1 MSIAEPLHYPK
12 TETVEQ
18 FDIYESSGG
27 KQVKVADPYRWLEED
42 VRESDRVAAWVAQQ
56 QTLTTTYLENLS
68 EREAFRERLTELWDY
83 ERQSAPSRFGKP
95 NESPVRYTYRRN
107 DGLQN
112 QSVVYLTN
120 SPEEEGRVLLDPNQW
135 SKEGT
140 VSLSSFSV
148 SRDGKTLAYGKSSSG
163 SDWKTIYLM
172 DVDTGKHL
180 EDTIE
185 WVRFGGVS
193 WTPDGNG
200 FFYSRYPEPEEGEQY
215 QASAEGQMICYHK
228 LGSSQSEDLVYYRD
242 PEHPDRT
249 GYIVNSEEGNYR
261 FLIVGQGTD
270 NQHQLYYQTTETVAD
285 QADPFGSWIPL
296 VDDFDNIFSPVA
308 VVGDTVYLETDFEAP
323 LYRIVKFNLSQGAD
337 KPFRERITEV
347 IAERKSPIRSV
358 SFVQDRFFVS
368 YLEDVAASVR
378 IFSAEGEESGVVEL
392 PGVGSVSGFSG
403 WRDSEELFYTYTS
416 YDSPPTSYRYEVAT
430 GKSTK
435 LFQPKINID
444 LEQFVARREFY
455 TSKDGTKVPIFLL
468 HRKDIKLDGKNPTL
482 LYGYGGF
489 SISLTPGFSS
499 SRLAWVERGGV
510 FALANLRGG
519 GEYGEDWHQAGK
531 ILNKQNVFDDFIA
544 AAEWLFEQKITSSEH
559 LGIQGGSNGGLLVGA
574 VMTQRPDLFAACMP
588 SVGVMDM
595 LRFHRFTAG
604 QFWRA
609 EYGSADNPEE
619 FGTLFSYSP
628 YHNIKSGVNYPPTLV
643 ITADTDDRV
652 VPMHSFKFAAALQ
665 AAQMQDSGGENPL
678 LIRIE
683 SSAGHGAGT
692 PISKRIEQAAD
703 VWAFLWEH
711 TKR

>member
-1 MSIAEPLHYPK
+1 MSIAEQFDYPK
-12 TETVEQ
+12 TETVDQ
-18 FDIYESSGG
+18 VDTYKSTDG
-27 KQVKVADPYRWLEED
+27 KEVKVADPYRWLEED
-42 VRESDRVAAWVAQQ
+42 VRESDRVAAWVAEQ
-56 QTLTTTYLENLS
+56 QTLTTSYLNRLS
-68 EREAFRERLTELWDY
+68 EREAFQERLTELWDY

-95 NESPVRYTYRRN
+95 DECPVRYTYSRN
-107 DGLQN
+107 DGLQD
-112 QSVVYLTN
+112 QSVVYLTD
-120 SPEEEGRVLLDPNQW
+120 SPEEKGRVLLDPNNW
-135 SKEGT
+135 SEDGT
-140 VSLSSFSV
+140 VALTSFSV

-172 DVDTGKHL
+172 DVDSGEHL
-180 EDTIE
+180 EDKIN
-185 WVRFGGVS
+185 WVRFGGVR
-193 WTPDGNG
+193 WAPDGKG
-200 FFYSRYPEPEEGEQY
+200 FFYSRYPEPEEGQQY
-215 QASAEGQMICYHK
+215 QASAENQMICYHK
-228 LGSSQSEDLVYYRD
+228 LGTSQAEDLVYYQD

-249 GYIVNSEEGNYR
+249 AGVINTEEGKYR
-261 FLIVGQGTD
+261 LLTVGQGTD
-270 NQHQLYYQTTETVAD
+270 HQHQLFYQTADTVAD
-285 QADPFGSWIPL
+285 QDNPLGSWIPL
-296 VDDFDNIFSPVA
+296 VEDFDNMFSPVA
-308 VVGDTVYLETDFEAP
+308 VVGDVMYFETDFDA
-323 LYRIVKFNLSQGAD
+323 LRYRLVKIDLSE
-337 KPFRERITEV
+337 KSIRPFRERLVEV
-347 IAERKSPIRSV
+347 IPERDAPIRSI
-358 SFVQDRFFVS
+358 SLIQDQFFVT

-378 IFSAEGEESGVVEL
+378 IFSLDGEETGSVEL
-392 PGVGSVSGFSG
+392 PGVGSVGGFGG

-435 LFQPKINID
+435 LFQPNIKAD
-444 LEQFVARREFY
+444 LDQITVRREFF

-468 HRKDIKLDGKNPTL
+468 HRKDLKLDGKNPTL

-519 GEYGEDWHQAGK
+519 GEYGEEWHLAGK
-531 ILNKQNVFDDFIA
+531 IHKKQNVFDDFIA
-544 AAEWLFEQKITSSEH
+544 AAEWLIDEKITSSKH

-574 VMTQRPDLFAACMP
+574 VMTQRPDLYNACLP

-609 EYGSADNPEE
+609 EYGSADEPDE
-619 FGTLFSYSP
+619 FPTLHAYSP
-628 YHNIKSGVNYPPTLV
+628 YHNVQDGVAYPPTMV
-643 ITADTDDRV
+643 MTADTDDRV

-665 AAQMQDSGGENPL
+665 AAQQKGDAGENPL

-692 PISKRIEQAAD
+692 PVSKRIEQAAD
-703 VWAFLWEH
+703 VWAFLWEQ

>member
-1 MSIAEPLHYPK
+1 MSIAEQFDYPK
-12 TETVEQ
+12 TETVDQ
-18 FDIYESSGG
+18 VDTYQTTDG
-27 KQVKVADPYRWLEED
+27 KEVQVADPYRWLEED
-42 VRESDRVAAWVAQQ
+42 VRESDRVAAWVAEQ
-56 QTLTTTYLENLS
+56 QTLTTSYLNRLS
-68 EREAFRERLTELWDY
+68 EREAFQERLTELWDY

-95 NESPVRYTYRRN
+95 GESPVRYTYSRN
-107 DGLQN
+107 DGLQD
-112 QSVVYLTN
+112 QSVVYLTD
-120 SPEEEGRVLLDPNQW
+120 SPEEKGRVLLDPNKW
-135 SKEGT
+135 SEDGT
-140 VSLSSFSV
+140 VALTSFSV

-172 DVDTGKHL
+172 DVDSGEHL
-180 EDTIE
+180 EDKIN
-185 WVRFGGVS
+185 WVRFGGVR
-193 WTPDGNG
+193 WAPDGKG
-200 FFYSRYPEPEEGEQY
+200 FFYSRYPEPEEGQQY
-215 QASAEGQMICYHK
+215 QASAENQMICYHK
-228 LGSSQSEDLVYYRD
+228 LGTSQAEDLVYYQD

-249 GYIVNSEEGNYR
+249 AGVINTEEGKYR
-261 FLIVGQGTD
+261 LLTVGQGTD
-270 NQHQLYYQTTETVAD
+270 HQHQLFYQTANTVANQD
-285 QADPFGSWIPL
+285 NPLGSWIPL
-296 VDDFDNIFSPVA
+296 VEDFDNMFSPVA
-308 VVGDTVYLETDFEAP
+308 VVGDVIYFETDFDA
-323 LYRIVKFNLSQGAD
+323 LRYRLVKIDLSE
-337 KPFRERITEV
+337 KSIRPFRERLVEV
-347 IAERKSPIRSV
+347 IPERDAPIRSI
-358 SFVQDRFFVS
+358 SLIQDQFFVT

-378 IFSAEGEESGVVEL
+378 IFSLDGEETGSVEL
-392 PGVGSVSGFSG
+392 PGVGSVGGFGG

-435 LFQPKINID
+435 LFQPNIKAD
-444 LEQFVARREFY
+444 LDQITVRREFF

-468 HRKDIKLDGKNPTL
+468 HRKDLKLDGKNPTL

-519 GEYGEDWHQAGK
+519 GEYGEEWHLAGK
-531 ILNKQNVFDDFIA
+531 IHKKQNVFDDFIA
-544 AAEWLFEQKITSSEH
+544 AAEWLIDEKITSSKH

-574 VMTQRPDLFAACMP
+574 VMTQRPDLYNACLP

-609 EYGSADNPEE
+609 EYGSADEPDE
-619 FGTLFSYSP
+619 FPTLHAYSP
-628 YHNIKSGVNYPPTLV
+628 YHNVQDGVAYPPTMV
-643 ITADTDDRV
+643 MTADTDDRV

-665 AAQMQDSGGENPL
+665 AAQQKGDAGENPL

-692 PISKRIEQAAD
+692 PVSKRIEQAAD
-703 VWAFLWEH
+703 VWAFLWEQ